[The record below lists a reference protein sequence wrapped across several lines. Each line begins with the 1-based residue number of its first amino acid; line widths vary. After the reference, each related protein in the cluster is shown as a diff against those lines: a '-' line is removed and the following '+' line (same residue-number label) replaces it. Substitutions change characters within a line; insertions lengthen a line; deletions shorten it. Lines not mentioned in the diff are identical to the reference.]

1 MTRKNEGALLGVTRV
16 LIVAIMGLAAV
27 VGVAIATGAAIVPF
41 YWDEALATVAKDRP
55 GTDTQGLLT
64 LVYAIFALLIVFL
77 GIAWTIM
84 KKLLAIIATVA
95 GGDPFVHANA
105 LRLKAIG
112 WMMVAAQLLG
122 IPLYMAAR
130 EVVGRFGERNLDS
143 DFSVTGLLSILLV
156 FVLAGVFEQGAAMR
170 EEMEGTV

>member
-1 MTRKNEGALLGVTRV
+1 MPSVNNVAVLKITRG
-16 LIVAIMGLAAV
+16 LILAIMGLVVFAGVVLALVAVVLPLNWDAAV
-27 VGVAIATGAAIVPF
+27 AEILREKPGVQ
-41 YWDEALATVAKDRP
+41 
-55 GTDTQGLLT
+55 TQGLLP
-64 LVYAIFALLIVFL
+64 LLYVIFAFGIVLL

-84 KKLLAIIATVA
+84 KKLLAMIATVA

-112 WMMVAAQLLG
+112 WMMVAVQLLG
-122 IPLYMAAR
+122 IPLYLVAAQ
-130 EVVGRFGERNLDS
+130 VAAKFGDHDLDG
-143 DFSVTGLLSILLV
+143 DFSVTGLLAILLV